1 MYYRGVQYFVR
12 TLYNIDL
19 LTPFRPVC
27 NVSASKFTATAMA
40 AASVAGFS
48 SRMNSSTNAIAES
61 TNLFVDNQML
71 NSAAASTASHLD
83 EDMGQRSSM
92 YDLANIGQDK
102 VRTAITF

>member
-1 MYYRGVQYFVR
+1 M
-12 TLYNIDL
+12 
-19 LTPFRPVC
+19 C
-27 NVSASKFTATAMA
+27 NVSASKFTATAAA

-71 NSAAASTASHLD
+71 NSAAAASHLD

-102 VRTAITF
+102 VRMSLHFDFTLK

>member
-1 MYYRGVQYFVR
+1 M
-12 TLYNIDL
+12 
-19 LTPFRPVC
+19 C
-27 NVSASKFTATAMA
+27 NVSASKFTAT

-71 NSAAASTASHLD
+71 NSAASTASHLD